1 MQITEETIVLI
12 EKALGISLYE
22 GQKQYLLNN
31 GTYWFG
37 GRATG
42 KTLAYCIKLAL
53 SDGEP
58 LDIQKPWEICDNDYG
73 PESNRHSYARWFRD
87 FFIKIWISL
96 KDAGL
101 PVRELKVKG
110 IS

>member
-53 SDGEP
+53 SK
-58 LDIQKPWEICDNDYG
+58 IQQEDSIFSKMEMNC
-73 PESNRHSYARWFRD
+73 
-87 FFIKIWISL
+87 
-96 KDAGL
+96 
-101 PVRELKVKG
+101 
-110 IS
+110 

>member
-12 EKALGISLYE
+12 EKALGISLHE

-58 LDIQKPWEICDNDYG
+58 LDIQKPCEICDND
-73 PESNRHSYARWFRD
+73 YARWFRD

-101 PVRELKVKG
+101 PVRELKIKG

>member
-1 MQITEETIVLI
+1 MQITEETIALI
-12 EKALGISLYE
+12 EKALGVCLHE
-22 GQKQYLLNN
+22 GQRQYLLNN

-42 KTLAYCIKLAL
+42 ETLAYCIKLAL

-58 LDIQKPWEICDNDYG
+58 LDIQKLCEICDNDYG
-73 PESNRHSYARWFRD
+73 PESNRHNYARWFRD

-96 KDAGL
+96 KNAGL
-101 PVRELKVKG
+101 PVRELKIKG